1 MSNRT
6 ARLMRIQELVATHNV
21 ASQGELQM
29 LLGRD
34 DFHVT
39 QATLSRDL
47 EILGAIKVPTT
58 NGGTHYA
65 IPDDGTGDL
74 VVRDDS
80 RLARVVEELAA
91 SFEYSGNIVVIRTPP
106 GAASY
111 LASAIDRSG
120 IESVIGTVAGDDTV
134 MLVTRDPAGGASVAT
149 QFKNLARPR
158 ARA

>member
-6 ARLMRIQELVATHNV
+6 ARLMRIQELVSSNAV
-21 ASQGELQM
+21 SSQAELQS
-29 LLGRD
+29 LLSRD

-47 EILGAIKVPTT
+47 EILGAVKVP
-58 NGGTHYA
+58 NAQGSHYA
-65 IPDDGTGDL
+65 IPDDGTGDF

-91 SFEYSGNIVVIRTPP
+91 SFEFSGNIVVIRTPP

-120 IESVIGTVAGDDTV
+120 IDSVIGTVAGDDTV
-134 MLVTRDPAGGASVAT
+134 MLVTRDPAGGEQVAA
-149 QFKNLARPR
+149 QFENLTRQR